1 MTPLATIL
9 TQIGLPAL
17 IRLVSESLGV
27 STSEAAKKAS
37 GALNDVLDA
46 LNTKTI
52 SPNQQLEINRH
63 TERLVELLIQEKGST
78 LSEINKSLR
87 KEVASKDAYVR
98 RMRPTFGYLVAI
110 SWTAQMFSLSY
121 ILIYETEKAHLII
134 SAMES
139 LGTIWAVALSV
150 LGVYVYKRSED
161 KKHNIEIAPAAKAK
175 VRLYNE

>member
-9 TQIGLPAL
+9 TQIGLPVL
-17 IRLVSESLGV
+17 IELISGSLG
-27 STSEAAKKAS
+27 SSNSKTAQKAS
-37 GALNDVLDA
+37 GALNDVLEA
-46 LNTKTI
+46 INTKSI

-87 KEVASKDAYVR
+87 KEVGSSDAYVR
-98 RMRPTFGYLVAI
+98 RMRPTFGYLIAI
-110 SWTAQMFSLSY
+110 SWTVQMLSLSY

-134 SAMES
+134 NAMES

-161 KKHNIEIAPAAKAK
+161 KKNYVVQRPEDFSAQK
-175 VRLYNE
+175 YND